1 MECRGKRL
9 GATAAS
15 IPSGMPAIE
24 GGCLYYNHVS
34 IAFIFLRRIHGG
46 QVHGKQVH
54 GKQAT
59 LTCKTNRDLIVSQPS
74 YGQPQH
80 PGQHPGQYPGNYQQP
95 YGVQEP
101 AKKSSAVK
109 ILLIIL
115 IPILVLG
122 LLCIGL
128 LVALLVPAVGVARQA
143 AARALTQNQLRQVSL
158 GLLTYESMHQQFPYS
173 SKELDENGKPLLS
186 WRVHIL
192 PAMGYSDLYQEFH
205 LDEPWD
211 SEHNKTL
218 IKEMPAVYQNPNMNN
233 KDFKTNYLLVT
244 GEDAAFFGEEGKR
257 IRDFTDGTSNTI
269 LAIEANEDQAV
280 IWTKPDDWEFDEEN
294 PFKGLGQLR
303 QGGFNAL
310 FADGSVQFISLN
322 VDEDTM
328 RAFVTPGGGEVIQ
341 R

>member
-34 IAFIFLRRIHGG
+34 IAFIFLRRIHGR
-46 QVHGKQVH
+46 QVH

-211 SEHNKTL
+211 STHNMTL
-218 IKEMPAVYQNPNMNN
+218 VKEMPDLYRVPAVDTSPGS
-233 KDFKTNYLLVT
+233 TV
-244 GEDAAFFGEEGKR
+244 
-257 IRDFTDGTSNTI
+257 IRAISRDDGMIPYGPGVRLASITDGASNTVLTVI
-269 LAIEANEDQAV
+269 ANRNSEVPWTSPEPFDNQFSSLHRFPNDV
-280 IWTKPDDWEFDEEN
+280 IVV
-294 PFKGLGQLR
+294 G
-303 QGGFNAL
+303 
-310 FADGSVQFISLN
+310 FADGAVVTVSAAQPQDVWDA
-322 VDEDTM
+322 VTG
-328 RAFVTPGGGEVIQ
+328 RADNIPKSFQ
-341 R
+341 SY